1 MKIKEVIEIAKSLRQ
16 GCVLTEKNA
25 VRWLRTLDEI
35 IKLEIH
41 DTSEGT
47 EQVIDFN
54 SYDGETELLVPEPY
68 CELYISYLCA
78 QIDKSV
84 GELNR
89 YNNEISVFENTYT
102 RYSAFYNRTHKPKS
116 KNFKW

>member
-16 GCVLTEKNA
+16 GCVLSEKNA
-25 VRWLRTLDEI
+25 VRWLKTLDET
-35 IKLEIH
+35 IKTEIH

-47 EQVIDFN
+47 EQSVVSD
-54 SYDGETELLVPEPY
+54 SYDGETDLLVPEPY

-78 QIDKSV
+78 QIDKSL

-89 YNNEISVFENTYT
+89 YNNEMSVFEHIYS
-102 RYSAFYNRTHKPKS
+102 RYSAYYNRTHKTKN
-116 KNFKW
+116 KNFRW

>member
-89 YNNEISVFENTYT
+89 YNNEISVFENTYS
-102 RYSAFYNRTHKPKS
+102 RYSAFYNRTHNPKN